1 MASRDGR
8 PAIPYSH
15 TNRVFKGLGSLL
27 NTTLKSAIAQK
38 TGGFRTIAKQV
49 VEMLRVFQQP
59 AEGRWMDFGRILDD
73 WETIE
78 REHKDS
84 VSASQTPHAPSP
96 KPPDDSSKAKGVLE
110 SWLEKNVITDKRR
123 GGGCLL
129 ECSRKE
135 SGIASPCGP
144 QARGCPRSPR
154 DGRRG
159 GRVRDRGIPR
169 RFLSEGTRESTDH
182 PRERP
187 ALFRNPRS
195 QKGGEEGDRGA
206 PGCGAIRRGQKD

>member
-1 MASRDGR
+1 
-8 PAIPYSH
+8 
-15 TNRVFKGLGSLL
+15 
-27 NTTLKSAIAQK
+27 
-38 TGGFRTIAKQV
+38 
-49 VEMLRVFQQP
+49 MLRVFQQP

-110 SWLEKNVITDKRR
+110 SWLEKNVITDKDAEEDASSNAPERNRESRR
-123 GGGCLL
+123 LAALKPEAVLDLHGMAGEEAESAIAVFLDDS
-129 ECSRKE
+129 SR
-135 SGIASPCGP
+135 
-144 QARGCPRSPR
+144 
-154 DGRRG
+154 
-159 GRVRDRGIPR
+159 
-169 RFLSEGTRESTDH
+169 EGTRESTDH